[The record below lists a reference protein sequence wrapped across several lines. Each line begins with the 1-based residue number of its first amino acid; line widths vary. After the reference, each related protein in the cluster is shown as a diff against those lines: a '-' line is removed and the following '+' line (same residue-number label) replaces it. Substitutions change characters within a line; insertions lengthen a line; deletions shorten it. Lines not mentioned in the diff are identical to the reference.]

1 MFPVYISSNIIGV
14 LWSKMCITCTLTSLG
29 AITGLRFGKMI
40 RRRKIRILILG
51 IGREVLAVARAKGVN
66 LEPLGEKLNVEFLL
80 DEKGSPLWCKH
91 MIIRFIGF
99 IHRKTESAMLA
110 DIRACRKT
118 EIEYLNALIKSYG
131 EEKVIDT
138 PLNTKVV
145 KLVEKLESGSLKPS
159 LDNIRYFKRV
169 QFHN

>member
-1 MFPVYISSNIIGV
+1 MVQNVYN
-14 LWSKMCITCTLTSLG
+14 LYANLLG
-29 AITGLRFGKMI
+29 SYYGTRFGKMI

-159 LDNIRYFKRV
+159 LDNIRYFERV